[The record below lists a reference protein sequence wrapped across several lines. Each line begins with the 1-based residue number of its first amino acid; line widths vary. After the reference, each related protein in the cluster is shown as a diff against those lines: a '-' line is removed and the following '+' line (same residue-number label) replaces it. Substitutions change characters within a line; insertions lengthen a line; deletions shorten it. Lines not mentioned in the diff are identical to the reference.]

1 MNRSEIC
8 TRLGDLLELA
18 AYADVDASAN
28 GLQVGPEN
36 LAVERVAF
44 AVDAAVETID
54 RAIEWDVDLLVTHHG
69 LFWDGIER
77 MTGKHYRR
85 IAPLVEEDVAL
96 YAAHLPLDGH
106 QEVGNAAGI
115 ADLLGLE
122 ERSPFG
128 ELGDQY
134 VGQRGRSPEQYSVS
148 ELRETLAPELP
159 TGGQGIHVLDFGP
172 DQIEDVAVVTGS
184 GIDWLDEA
192 VEADVDALITGEGKQ
207 HGYHEAREAGINVVF
222 GGHYATETFGV
233 KALKER
239 AEEWGLE
246 TNYIE
251 HPTGL

>member
-1 MNRSEIC
+1 MNCSEIC
-8 TRLGDLLELA
+8 TRLEDLLELQD
-18 AYADVDASAN
+18 YADIDASAN
-28 GLQVGPEN
+28 GLQVGPDTLDVN
-36 LAVERVAF
+36 RVAF

-54 RAIEWDVDLLVTHHG
+54 RAIEWDADLLVTHHG

-85 IAPLVEEDVAL
+85 IAPLVEEDIAL

-106 QEVGNAAGI
+106 QTLGNAAGI
-115 ADLLGLE
+115 SDVLGLE

-134 VGQRGRSPEQYSVS
+134 VGQRGRSAEPYSVS
-148 ELRETLAPELP
+148 ELHDTLAPELP
-159 TGGQGIHVLDFGP
+159 TGGEGIQVLDSGP
-172 DQIEDVAVVTGS
+172 EQIEDIAVITGS

-192 VEADVDALITGEGKQ
+192 IEADVDALITGEGKQ
-207 HGYHEAREAGINVVF
+207 HGYHEAREAGIHVF
-222 GGHYATETFGV
+222 LGGHYATETFGV

-239 AEEWGLE
+239 AEDWGLE
-246 TNYIE
+246 TTYIE